1 MKGSNI
7 AAKGASLFVCWYVR
21 SLVCSLVGSFV
32 GSLVCLL
39 VRWLVRSLVGLFVG
53 WFVRVVGYRS
63 DYKKNRKNS
72 PICQVVF
79 LAPFVGSLESRLFVR
94 MLVSSL
100 VGRLGE

>member
-1 MKGSNI
+1 MLVRS
-7 AAKGASLFVCWYVR
+7 FVCW
-21 SLVCSLVGSFV
+21 LVSRFIHSVFLFWFID
-32 GSLVCLL
+32 LF
-39 VRWLVRSLVGLFVG
+39 VRWLVRSLVG

-63 DYKKNRKNS
+63 NYKKNRKNS

-100 VGRLGE
+100 VG